1 MNKIKKLVAV
11 VLSTATVASVSL
23 CGTSMSAGASGTGAG
38 LAEYALNAYYEGW
51 GYVWGGTSPGAV
63 DCSGLIWSY
72 CGGDRMNMLSDAQ
85 ANGRD
90 WGYVS
95 DGIPRVHGLGLSR
108 PGHVGVYIEDGME
121 VDARGS
127 DYGVCYQAIGE
138 NGWNN
143 WDCWF
148 KLTAVEYVNNGW
160 EKFNGNYYYYE
171 NGEYIVD
178 TSRTIDGTTYYFDS
192 KGHSSTT
199 PNNSSSSNSASSSSS
214 SSKANTSKP
223 TVWSKGS
230 NDDEVVKIQTRLA
243 ELGYYDGSIDG
254 DFGDLTDKAFRAFQA
269 AAGLT
274 VDGIAGSDRE
284 VLYSANA
291 PYAKS
296 EESEKTTVNTEEP
309 AQAPEQTE
317 ATQPADEE
325 PAAPAEEAT
334 TESAAFVMLQ
344 NGDFSDQVA
353 TVQSKLSELGY
364 FNLEA
369 SGLYGD
375 FTAEAVS
382 GFQTANGLEATG
394 VVDSATYE
402 KLFSD
407 DAVSYTAPTEAVE
420 EETVAEEPATEA
432 DAEEPATEEPAVEE
446 PAAQEV
452 ANVVEPAQD
461 NASDNN
467 TVSNSTSSVSSLV
480 TNSEYAASA
489 SKSVAN
495 ANEVT
500 EQALEKSANITPSAN
515 TAEVKRTA
523 NIWLWLVLV
532 AVILGV
538 VAFILLMHS
547 RKHSKVGKKKR
558 TSTKAQLTSRW

>member
-1 MNKIKKLVAV
+1 
-11 VLSTATVASVSL
+11 
-23 CGTSMSAGASGTGAG
+23 
-38 LAEYALNAYYEGW
+38 
-51 GYVWGGTSPGAV
+51 
-63 DCSGLIWSY
+63 
-72 CGGDRMNMLSDAQ
+72 
-85 ANGRD
+85 
-90 WGYVS
+90 
-95 DGIPRVHGLGLSR
+95 
-108 PGHVGVYIEDGME
+108 
-121 VDARGS
+121 
-127 DYGVCYQAIGE
+127 
-138 NGWNN
+138 
-143 WDCWF
+143 
-148 KLTAVEYVNNGW
+148 
-160 EKFNGNYYYYE
+160 
-171 NGEYIVD
+171 
-178 TSRTIDGTTYYFDS
+178 
-192 KGHSSTT
+192 
-199 PNNSSSSNSASSSSS
+199 
-214 SSKANTSKP
+214 
-223 TVWSKGS
+223 
-230 NDDEVVKIQTRLA
+230 
-243 ELGYYDGSIDG
+243 
-254 DFGDLTDKAFRAFQA
+254 
-269 AAGLT
+269 
-274 VDGIAGSDRE
+274 
-284 VLYSANA
+284 
-291 PYAKS
+291 
-296 EESEKTTVNTEEP
+296 
-309 AQAPEQTE
+309 
-317 ATQPADEE
+317 
-325 PAAPAEEAT
+325 
-334 TESAAFVMLQ
+334 MLQ